1 MIRQIAL
8 QVYRES
14 WEPEDRDANFKEDVA
29 QYSII
34 DPMPSLDMM
43 SKNMGIPVGALARYI
58 LVKWATSGSEG
69 VLEIGPNVVRQM
81 ADIVNRAETTSTH
94 TARLTAYQT
103 LTQIIAWLKAPLD
116 DSSRSTGQMA

>member
-81 ADIVNRAETTSTH
+81 ADIVNRAETTSTD

-116 DSSRSTGQMA
+116 DSLFSVF